1 MATSTSTRVI
11 ARSRRYLPLPCARAF
26 SAVARVSTIAFC
38 LAACAPPRGTIGA
51 VLAQRNNGTL
61 IVRQVPK
68 GLAAERAGVQPGDEV
83 LLIDGRDV
91 RALSSDGVHR
101 ALSGEV
107 GEPVKLTLVRDDRV
121 VRVTLARSAAPARRR
136 ERPD

>member
-1 MATSTSTRVI
+1 M
-11 ARSRRYLPLPCARAF
+11 
-26 SAVARVSTIAFC
+26 STIAFC